1 MIRQLAQFARPL
13 LDIPAVRRTR
23 RNHGL
28 EHATITLLSRR
39 VRGLRMAGRSS
50 QHGFVLIGDAPTA
63 EIERAAAEALR
74 RMQGGERQLALHPN
88 CGTNLLTTG
97 MLTSLVG
104 LFGFGGAVRRPSADR
119 FAWIMLLMMLAS
131 LAAQPLGM
139 RLQEHFT
146 TSGDPGDL
154 EIVSVVRREVRWPLA
169 SEPVVLHHV
178 NTTRG

>member
-1 MIRQLAQFARPL
+1 MIEQLAQMARPL
-13 LDIPAVRRTR
+13 LEIPTVRRTR

-63 EIERAAAEALR
+63 EIERAAAEALK
-74 RMQGGERQLALHPN
+74 RMRGGEHQLALHPN

-97 MLTSLVG
+97 MLTTLVG
-104 LFGFGGAVRRPSADR
+104 MFGFGSVARRPSADR
-119 FAWIMLLMMLAS
+119 FMWTMLLMMIAS
-131 LAAQPLGM
+131 LAAHPLGM

-146 TSGDPGDL
+146 TDGDPGDL

-169 SEPVVLHHV
+169 RQSVVVHHV
-178 NTTRG
+178 NTRRG